1 MFKQIK
7 RKGESGKVEHLLT
20 GYGRCAIGPDF
31 PWVDSFPCVDH
42 PLLLYPKLRTK
53 TNKKGNK
60 GRETRKAVGGFWW
73 AIVLTF
79 QIWILSL
86 FVFCFVQF
94 FLLPCFELSKHN
106 KIIVL

>member
-60 GRETRKAVGGFWW
+60 GRETRKAVGNSFN
-73 AIVLTF
+73 ISDLDTVSFCVLF
-79 QIWILSL
+79 RPI
-86 FVFCFVQF
+86 F
-94 FLLPCFELSKHN
+94 FIAML
-106 KIIVL
+106 